1 MLKATERGRIVT
13 DHEESPHIKS
23 HDPSIIG
30 SCKITRQ
37 TKTITILGYYNAC
50 LDGDLTW
57 VASTHKVIESY
68 NHVVL
73 QHHVTN

>member
-50 LDGDLTW
+50 LDGDLT
-57 VASTHKVIESY
+57 
-68 NHVVL
+68 
-73 QHHVTN
+73 